1 MGTAVIA
8 EPYPVR
14 WMGQRTAVVGLPEH
28 MNLSN
33 SAEIHSE
40 LLSVINRGA
49 SVLIADMTATVSCDH
64 FGADAVARAY
74 QRAVISGT
82 DLRLVVTSQRVRRV
96 LSTGGFDRL
105 VSVDPPCG

>member
-1 MGTAVIA
+1 MIA

-14 WMGQRTAVVGLPEH
+14 WTGQRTAVVGLPEH
-28 MNLSN
+28 MGLSN

-64 FGADAVARAY
+64 FGTDAVARAY
-74 QRAVISGT
+74 QRAVSRGT
-82 DLRLVVTSQRVRRV
+82 DLRLVVTSQSVRRM
-96 LSTGGFDRL
+96 LSIGGFDRL
-105 VSVDPPCG
+105 VSVDPPRG